1 MKIKILITS
10 VLLLNALAIFSCQKP
25 QEVNQ
30 ASART
35 DLQVSPQLVT
45 GQSLSQGTL
54 TVHPGALHTQSA
66 LSLTRTNVA
75 ANTEPWISAWNA
87 FKNTDA
93 GVNYQATGL
102 SATVTNAY
110 LLQNHGHA
118 AYVLAIKWVASN
130 NISYANTAKNIINA
144 WVNTVDSMTTDPLR
158 TGLGATQ
165 MANAAEILATAFNG
179 SAGWSATDVAN
190 AKAWFKTVV
199 WPRIGT
205 GGSRSS
211 NWGTA
216 ALSGCMSVAIF
227 CDDSTLFDY
236 SVDAYKNGFSNAFR
250 ANGTPDGCAGVNQYI
265 AETTGQAVEAGRDQG
280 HPQGG
285 VAHLVETAFM
295 AYNQGTNLVTFSNNR
310 LVAGM
315 EYLANYN
322 LGNTVPYNAN
332 FADPCNVHPAWATI
346 SPTGRGAFSPV
357 YEMCN
362 KLFTLTAIAHPFT
375 AQVISS
381 SGYTPEKTNSDHTG
395 LGTLLFRY

>member
-1 MKIKILITS
+1 MKVKILVKAI
-10 VLLLNALAIFSCQKP
+10 LLLNVLSVYSCQKP
-25 QEVNQ
+25 QETNESEPATQVAVVRQVN
-30 ASART
+30 T
-35 DLQVSPQLVT
+35 ET
-45 GQSLSQGTL
+45 NTL

-66 LSLTRTNVA
+66 LSLTRANVA
-75 ANTEPWISAWNA
+75 SNTEPWISAWNA
-87 FKNTDA
+87 IKNTDA
-93 GVNYQATGL
+93 GVNYQPTGL
-102 SATVTNAY
+102 SSTVTNAY

-130 NISYANTAKNIINA
+130 NISYANTAKNIINS
-144 WVNTVDSMTTDPLR
+144 WVNTVDSMATDPLR
-158 TGLGATQ
+158 TGIGAIQ

-179 SAGWSATDVAN
+179 SAGWSATEVAN
-190 AKAWFKTVV
+190 AKDWFKAVV

-216 ALSGCMSVAIF
+216 ALSGCMAVAIF

-236 SVDAYKNGFSNAFR
+236 AVDAYKNGFSNAFR

-265 AETTGQAVEAGRDQG
+265 AETSGQSVEAGRDQG

-295 AYNQGTNLVTFSNNR
+295 AYNQGINLVTFSNNR

-346 SPTGRGAFSPV
+346 SATGRGVFSPA

-362 KLFTLTAIAHPFT
+362 KLFSLTGITHPFT
-375 AQVISS
+375 AQVVSS
-381 SGYTPEKTNSDHTG
+381 AGYTPEKTNSDHTG
-395 LGTLLFRY
+395 LGTLLYRY